1 MDRKRPAR
9 VSATPRTNRSAV
21 EAPGLNGRTAFLKSR
36 YRPASSTVAADDLC
50 PSGDKINFSEWW
62 GGPIVTRNVLHE
74 IPIAL
79 DIGIA
84 EIDSQHR
91 QLQTLLERLRQSTDK
106 RYGFAADAILAEL
119 LIQTRI
125 HFAVEESLMRLLSF
139 PDTEAHVE
147 EHRTLTEQLE
157 KLRKRVQDFEV
168 ADGLTNFIQT
178 WLVDHVNH
186 FDREFVGHFLAK
198 GVDPQVSPVT
208 RKPPA

>member
-1 MDRKRPAR
+1 M
-9 VSATPRTNRSAV
+9 
-21 EAPGLNGRTAFLKSR
+21 
-36 YRPASSTVAADDLC
+36 
-50 PSGDKINFSEWW
+50 
-62 GGPIVTRNVLHE
+62 TRNILHE

-91 QLQTLLERLRQSTDK
+91 QLHTLLERLKQSTDK
-106 RYGFAADAILAEL
+106 SYGFAADTIIGEL
-119 LIQTRI
+119 VIQTRI

-139 PDTEAHVE
+139 PDVEAHVE
-147 EHRTLTEQLE
+147 EHRKLTEQLE
-157 KLRKRVQDFEV
+157 KLRKRAQDFEV

-178 WLVDHVNH
+178 WLVDHVNE

-198 GVDPQVSPVT
+198 GVDPQASPVT

>member
-1 MDRKRPAR
+1 M
-9 VSATPRTNRSAV
+9 TNS
-21 EAPGLNGRTAFLKSR
+21 N
-36 YRPASSTVAADDLC
+36 
-50 PSGDKINFSEWW
+50 
-62 GGPIVTRNVLHE
+62 LHE

-91 QLQTLLERLRQSTDK
+91 QLHALLQRLKQSTDK

-119 LIQTRI
+119 LVQTRI

-139 PDTEAHVE
+139 PEAEAHVE
-147 EHRTLTEQLE
+147 EHQKLTEQLE
-157 KLRKRVQDFEV
+157 KLRKRAQDFEV
-168 ADGLTNFIQT
+168 ADGLTTFIQT

-208 RKPPA
+208 RRPLA

>member
-1 MDRKRPAR
+1 
-9 VSATPRTNRSAV
+9 VTQ
-21 EAPGLNGRTAFLKSR
+21 
-36 YRPASSTVAADDLC
+36 
-50 PSGDKINFSEWW
+50 KIL
-62 GGPIVTRNVLHE
+62 RE

-91 QLQTLLERLRQSTDK
+91 QLLTLLERLKQSTDK

-119 LIQTRI
+119 VIQTRI

-139 PDTEAHVE
+139 PDTEEHVE
-147 EHRTLTEQLE
+147 EHRKLTEQLE
-157 KLRKRVQDFEV
+157 KLRKRAQDFEV

-178 WLVDHVNH
+178 WLVEHVNN
-186 FDREFVGHFLAK
+186 FDREFVGHFLAR
-198 GVDPQVSPVT
+198 GVDHQASPVT

>member
-1 MDRKRPAR
+1 MTSK
-9 VSATPRTNRSAV
+9 N
-21 EAPGLNGRTAFLKSR
+21 
-36 YRPASSTVAADDLC
+36 
-50 PSGDKINFSEWW
+50 
-62 GGPIVTRNVLHE
+62 LHE
-74 IPIAL
+74 IPVAL

-84 EIDSQHR
+84 EIDAQHR
-91 QLQTLLERLRQSTDK
+91 QLHALLERLKQSTDK

-119 LIQTRI
+119 VIQTRI

>member
-1 MDRKRPAR
+1 M
-9 VSATPRTNRSAV
+9 
-21 EAPGLNGRTAFLKSR
+21 
-36 YRPASSTVAADDLC
+36 
-50 PSGDKINFSEWW
+50 
-62 GGPIVTRNVLHE
+62 TRNVLHE

-106 RYGFAADAILAEL
+106 RYGFAADANLAEL